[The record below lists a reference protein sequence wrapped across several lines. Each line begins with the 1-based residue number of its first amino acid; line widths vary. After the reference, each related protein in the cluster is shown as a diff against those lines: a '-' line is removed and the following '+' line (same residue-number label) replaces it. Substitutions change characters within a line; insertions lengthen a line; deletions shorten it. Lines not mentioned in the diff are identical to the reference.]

1 MESAR
6 RIQHSSG
13 CVGWQWPGAKSRTPV
28 QTQYNA
34 EMEKSD
40 DGSFHAS
47 FDTKVCEP
55 GPLFASVRTE
65 SPSAGFDTMV
75 TIIANAANPDP

>member
-1 MESAR
+1 
-6 RIQHSSG
+6 
-13 CVGWQWPGAKSRTPV
+13 
-28 QTQYNA
+28 
-34 EMEKSD
+34 MEKSD

-65 SPSAGFDTMV
+65 SPSAGFDTKV